1 VLNFNLHTYLKVPFC
16 LFQVH
21 FEHHTFVVL
30 ARVKL
35 RNCLR
40 HDTDCWLIIM
50 SFFLS
55 PYHPCSP
62 LAALL
67 LRLFVIVCSI
77 PLLRILVSPVDFGPQ
92 DYICLKS
99 SQVIVTSLP
108 RKWYKT
114 CNSSESQG
122 SSQVLIML
130 WSSASSKTFK
140 TFLSFLR
147 FLKTVNVS

>member
-1 VLNFNLHTYLKVPFC
+1 
-16 LFQVH
+16 
-21 FEHHTFVVL
+21 
-30 ARVKL
+30 
-35 RNCLR
+35 
-40 HDTDCWLIIM
+40 M

-130 WSSASSKTFK
+130 CCCELGEIFHCSKDWQKTFNTGYCLIGSLGCISIVK
-140 TFLSFLR
+140 FY
-147 FLKTVNVS
+147 VSIIYQEEQALALIEGEWAGSGK